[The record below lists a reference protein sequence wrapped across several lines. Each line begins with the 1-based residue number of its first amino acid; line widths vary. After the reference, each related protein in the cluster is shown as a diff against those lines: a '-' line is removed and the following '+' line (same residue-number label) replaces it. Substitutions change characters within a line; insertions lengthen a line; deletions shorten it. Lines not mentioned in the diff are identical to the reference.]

1 MEREF
6 TANEE
11 RAKLCAENIAKILKQ
26 FNCMI
31 VHKVEI
37 VGTEIVS
44 SITVIAQD
52 VEIETDGIKEGE

>member
-1 MEREF
+1 MS
-6 TANEE
+6 ANEE

-31 VHKVEI
+31 VPKVEI

-52 VEIETDGIKEGE
+52 VEIDTDGIKEGE